1 MRKSLQPFSFSAAE
15 KFGGYLPRLREQCRG
30 LITCFL
36 IGPSYGG
43 LILVSTLRQGGGSL
57 TPVTICSPQP
67 TWAISQRLLRDLNV
81 FPLSV
86 RNLFITGLSSLSL
99 WPPMGPFL
107 TGNFEQLSTK
117 NALINWYL
125 LHGLQGTLGGLPD
138 PTLAPWLGSTPA
150 GQFQSQPGFPNLW
163 VFASLPS
170 CFLPASQANAY
181 TSDPLKMCIS
191 GSIPCF
197 CNRPWELCITSLPK
211 MSGLDDHLPHFAPLP
226 ALASGRHSS
235 L

>member
-1 MRKSLQPFSFSAAE
+1 M
-15 KFGGYLPRLREQCRG
+15 
-30 LITCFL
+30 
-36 IGPSYGG
+36 
-43 LILVSTLRQGGGSL
+43 

-67 TWAISQRLLRDLNV
+67 TWVICQRLLRDLNV

-86 RNLFITGLSSLSL
+86 RNLFIMGLSSLSL
-99 WPPMGPFL
+99 WPPMGTFL
-107 TGNFEQLSTK
+107 TGNFELLSTK

-125 LHGLQGTLGGLPD
+125 LHGLQGTLGDLPD

-150 GQFQSQPGFPNLW
+150 GQFQSHPGFPSLW
-163 VFASLPS
+163 AFASLPS
-170 CFLPASQANAY
+170 CFLPASQTNAY
-181 TSDPLKMCIS
+181 TSNPLKMCVS
-191 GSIPCF
+191 GAYHCF
-197 CNRPWELCITSLPK
+197 YNRPKELFITSLPK